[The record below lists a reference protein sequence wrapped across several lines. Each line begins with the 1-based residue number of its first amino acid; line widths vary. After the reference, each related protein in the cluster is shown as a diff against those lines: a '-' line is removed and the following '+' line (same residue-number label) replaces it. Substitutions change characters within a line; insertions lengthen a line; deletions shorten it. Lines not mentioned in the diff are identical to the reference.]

1 MAKETITEK
10 NILIQEIRQ
19 KFRQLKAIVGFIVIT
34 LLLVI
39 VRYLYEPISRYI
51 DFLPTVSVSLIL
63 IIVLA
68 LTLLGFYMLE
78 VVSRKII
85 RNIEQYSQRLDNVL
99 KITRDMREEIFGD
112 VLLEKIMTYSLFMT
126 SSDAGAILLME
137 RGNLVFKIVN
147 GERADELKGKE
158 VSKDGGI
165 AGWVANNAV
174 ALRIGD
180 VNIDDRFSADVDDL
194 TGAHARSVLCIP
206 LITKTGVI
214 GVLELLHKD
223 VNFYTE
229 KDVEIISYLAD
240 QAAISLTRA
249 QFFEDQKNYEIHLT
263 DILLDA
269 IDHHI
274 PEKMGHAKRVARYS
288 TVIGNAINMSEEDK
302 KNLYFACLLH
312 DVGFLKIRSDMHYK
326 PEEYRKHSNI
336 GYEMIKPISFYA
348 DIAPFILHHHE
359 RYDGQGY
366 PEGLKG
372 ESIPFEARIIA
383 IADAFDS
390 MVSRTSYKIQLD
402 FESAVEELKK
412 NAGTQFD
419 PQLVKVF
426 VKNISSDHLL

>member
-10 NILIQEIRQ
+10 SILIQEIRQ

-39 VRYLYEPISRYI
+39 VRYLYEPISRYM
-51 DFLPTVSVSLIL
+51 DFLPIMSVSLIL
-63 IIVLA
+63 IIVLV

-78 VVSRKII
+78 MVSRKII
-85 RNIEQYSQRLDNVL
+85 SNIEQYSQRLDNVL

-112 VLLEKIMTYSLFMT
+112 VLLDKIMTYSLFMT

-137 RGNLVFKIVN
+137 RGNLVFKIVT
-147 GERADELKGKE
+147 GERADEMKGKE
-158 VSKDGGI
+158 ISKDQGI
-165 AGWVANNAV
+165 AGWVASNAA

-180 VNIDDRFSADVDDL
+180 VNIDDRFRADVDDL
-194 TGAHARSVLCIP
+194 TGSNARSVLCIP
-206 LITKTGVI
+206 LITKTGVV

-229 KDVEIISYLAD
+229 KDAEIISYLAD

-288 TVIGNAINMSEEDK
+288 TIIANAIHMSEKDK

-326 PEEYRKHSNI
+326 PEEYKKHSTI

-359 RYDGQGY
+359 RYDGKGY
-366 PEGLKG
+366 PEGLQG

-383 IADAFDS
+383 ITDAFDS
-390 MVSRTSYKIQLD
+390 MVSKTSYKIQLD
-402 FESAVEELKK
+402 FESAVAELKK
-412 NAGTQFD
+412 NSGTQFD

-426 VKNISSDHLL
+426 VKNISPEHLL